1 MISYICSLC
10 VCVFVCDCS
19 CVLFSFKL
27 EGDTRG
33 WLEIDA
39 ATGEIK
45 TIEKLDRETLE
56 TFEVTVTAFE
66 KGEMRESAYLRGF
79 CVIDRA
85 TGFLNYFY
93 VTTISWFCALYLKSQ
108 MVQKWIQLLFF

>member
-1 MISYICSLC
+1 MISNICSLC
-10 VCVFVCDCS
+10 VCAFVCDCS
-19 CVLFSFKL
+19 FVLYSFKL
-27 EGDTRG
+27 EGDTQG

-45 TIEKLDRETLE
+45 TKEVLDRETLE

-85 TGFLNYFY
+85 TAYFY
-93 VTTISWFCALYLKSQ
+93 LTTMSWFCALYLKSQ
-108 MVQKWIQLLFF
+108 MVQKWIQ